1 MGYTYIKI
9 YNHSLKHELGS
20 FGYVKSI
27 LKVWPLQG
35 SNGLEM
41 QNPLPIDY
49 WAIFR
54 DTFLSSAVTGLGFLV
69 LFGLVFVVV
78 VCFFAFS
85 CFASLSLRN
94 FFQDEIEHCF
104 YLRVHLGTV
113 SSIPKPLV

>member
-1 MGYTYIKI
+1 MVSLGYTYIKI

-20 FGYVKSI
+20 FGYVKGI

-78 VCFFAFS
+78 VCF
-85 CFASLSLRN
+85 LR
-94 FFQDEIEHCF
+94 FLALLH
-104 YLRVHLGTV
+104 
-113 SSIPKPLV
+113 